1 MVPSTWYLAVN
12 AGILGADGSKE
23 ARSSMLVYADCC
35 DVLFPDV
42 ILEGSVSVAALGVCG
57 LI

>member
-1 MVPSTWYLAVN
+1 MQEYWEQMAL
-12 AGILGADGSKE
+12 KE